1 VILASHYGWQ
11 NVSTGPPD
19 FYDYLLMAQLASEE
33 RVGQRVRRQA
43 GVSASQEADRLHRL
57 RMYSE

>member
-1 VILASHYGWQ
+1 
-11 NVSTGPPD
+11 
-19 FYDYLLMAQLASEE
+19 MAQLASEE